1 VKIPQKY
8 LTKGVFWRIFRVE
21 IIIVN
26 SNKMKKIAS
35 RSILLASTILLCQNL
50 VVLTKL
56 DGAKAY
62 PKITVEGET
71 SAQSPLDLVDFWLEY
86 PAGVKPNLGNCK
98 GPLKVVKK
106 DNQTKV
112 NIGTFGRHLIG
123 RCGLLDA
130 GIKF

>member
-8 LTKGVFWRIFRVE
+8 LTKGVFWHIFKVE
-21 IIIVN
+21 ILIVN
-26 SNKMKKIAS
+26 TTVKKMYS
-35 RSILLASTILLCQNL
+35 RSVLFVSIILLSQNL

-86 PAGVKPNLGNCK
+86 PAGVKPDLGNCI
-98 GPLKVVKK
+98 GPLKVVKRE
-106 DNQTKV
+106 NQVKV

-123 RCGLLDA
+123 RCGLLDI
-130 GIKF
+130 GVKF